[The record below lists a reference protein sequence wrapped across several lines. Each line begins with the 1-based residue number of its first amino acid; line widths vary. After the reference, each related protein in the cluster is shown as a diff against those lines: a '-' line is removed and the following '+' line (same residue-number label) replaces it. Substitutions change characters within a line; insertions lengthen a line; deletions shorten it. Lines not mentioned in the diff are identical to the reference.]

1 MRRHGLVLGLLVACL
16 LWVSPAWAVIA
27 RVGTPVGNNVG
38 ASSSVSR
45 TYAPT
50 EGNFVA
56 VWVVTLNTAPT
67 AITSV
72 TDDGA
77 TGGSVY
83 AAVFNDNYANNTNW
97 QVALFYTLSAKASV
111 TTITANYPSA
121 SAGVIIVAEYS
132 GLAAASALDTN
143 SAQASG
149 ASGTTQTSD
158 AITPT
163 AGLNELLLGYFF
175 QNTNQ
180 DDFTATSPMSLVL
193 NQNESLASGAN
204 LGATDQLVT
213 STTGN
218 YTAGTTTAG
227 AVNWDAYIAAFKAA
241 AAPTAIRRRSKGPF

>member
-1 MRRHGLVLGLLVACL
+1 MA
-16 LWVSPAWAVIA
+16 IA
-27 RVGTPVGNNVG
+27 RVGTPVGNNIG

-83 AAVFNDNYANNTNW
+83 AAVFNDNYTLNTNW

-149 ASGTTQTSD
+149 TGTTQTSN

-193 NQNESLASGAN
+193 NQNESLVSGAN
-204 LGATDQLVT
+204 LGATDQLVA
-213 STTGN
+213 STTGS
-218 YTAGTTTAG
+218 YTAGATTAG
-227 AVNWDAYIAAFKAA
+227 SVNWDAYIAAFKAA
-241 AAPTAIRRRSKGPF
+241 AAGAAVTYPMLERSARGIERGILIGEVR